1 MNAGCSIITAKFII
15 GNYTYATTA
24 NQAKTDTFIF
34 GSNCPSIWLYALC
47 RKSSDSIYCSPHS
60 GLYSESI
67 S

>member
-1 MNAGCSIITAKFII
+1 MNASCSIITVKSII

-24 NQAKTDTFIF
+24 DQAKTDTFIF
-34 GSNCPSIWLYALC
+34 RSYRPYIWLYALC